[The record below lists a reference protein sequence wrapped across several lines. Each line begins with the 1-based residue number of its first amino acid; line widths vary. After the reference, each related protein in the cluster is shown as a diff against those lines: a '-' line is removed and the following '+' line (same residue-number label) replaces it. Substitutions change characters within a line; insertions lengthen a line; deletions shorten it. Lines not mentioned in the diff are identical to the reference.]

1 MYTPRTTAFG
11 FGAKMT
17 MSKGKGARAREVER
31 EIGNDRES
39 AHTDR

>member
-17 MSKGKGARAREVER
+17 MSKGKGAREVER